1 MTTMLFTIEDQVAC
15 VEREI
20 RQRHR
25 VYGRLV
31 SSGKLRKETAD
42 REIAA
47 MQAVLETLKHQQ
59 NATLLL

>member
-1 MTTMLFTIEDQVAC
+1 MTELFTLEDQVAC

-31 SSGKLRKETAD
+31 SQGKLKKATAD

-59 NATLLL
+59 SATLLV